1 MNKATKVIEGVVTE
15 FTKNENGV
23 TIKKCCASCAT
34 HEPYDSEGPRRKCT
48 KHDKIVDKSDC
59 CGDWCM
65 SDAINGIKIKRH

>member
-1 MNKATKVIEGVVTE
+1 MDKATKIIEGVVTE
-15 FTKNENGV
+15 FTTNENGV

-59 CGDWCM
+59 CGDWSM